1 MGGLAILLGK
11 KLRLRQDFPLRVF
24 IGQCGCDVVQWP
36 LNANGGVVPGD
47 APLELRRPEIC
58 GFVKEFRCF
67 TENQETVRKALR
79 HPDLFVV
86 LRGKYFAHPFAE
98 CGRRLPDIHRNIKYF
113 ALRYAH

>member
-1 MGGLAILLGK
+1 M
-11 KLRLRQDFPLRVF
+11 KLRKAFCLRQHFALRVF
-24 IGQCGCDVVQWP
+24 GRQCGSHAVQRP
-36 LNANGGVVPGD
+36 LNANSGIVPGD
-47 APLELRRPEIC
+47 APLELSRPEIC

-67 TENQETVRKALR
+67 TENLETVRKALR

-98 CGRRLPDIHRNIKYF
+98 CGRRLADINRNIKYF